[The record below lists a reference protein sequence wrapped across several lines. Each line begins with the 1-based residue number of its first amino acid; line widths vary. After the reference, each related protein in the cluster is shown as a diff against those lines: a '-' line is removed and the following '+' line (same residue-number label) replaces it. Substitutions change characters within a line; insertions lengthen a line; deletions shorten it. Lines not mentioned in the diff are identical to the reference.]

1 MSLSNDPGDGGGGCS
16 PLMTIRV
23 CARDTF
29 CLIGLKEDMV
39 CAENRLYQGT
49 KNVWFEIGY

>member
-1 MSLSNDPGDGGGGCS
+1 MIPGMRGGGGGGCS

-23 CARDTF
+23 YARDTF